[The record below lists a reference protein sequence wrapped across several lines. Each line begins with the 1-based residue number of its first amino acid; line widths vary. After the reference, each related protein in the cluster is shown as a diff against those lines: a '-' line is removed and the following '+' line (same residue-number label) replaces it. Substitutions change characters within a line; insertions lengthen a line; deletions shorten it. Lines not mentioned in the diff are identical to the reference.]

1 MNMYKVVVDYNNIYI
16 VHYYCYMELMDDDN
30 KMLIDHRDTLLKDY
44 NNNYS
49 HRMIDEVE
57 NNNIEVEEDDTV
69 DNTLMN
75 DETVELDKMEWL
87 LSYLINRK

>member
-1 MNMYKVVVDYNNIYI
+1 M
-16 VHYYCYMELMDDDN
+16 
-30 KMLIDHRDTLLKDY
+30 DY

-49 HRMIDEVE
+49 HRVIEEVE
-57 NNNIEVEEDDTV
+57 NNNIEAEDEDDIV

-75 DETVELDKMEWL
+75 DETVDSDKMEWL